1 MSWMKSCLMWLLDV
15 IGRNKAVLLLFF
27 LSLSPIALFLLS
39 EAQNVAYGSGV
50 GADSMLVERLSLK
63 YEEERTSLE
72 NNMEDK
78 FRLSFLDG
86 IRLPTFQE
94 NSEEKEK
101 TAVEYA
107 PTTDIKFKVNYPN
120 QDVISLC
127 LHKVSYD
134 NDNFT
139 VTPEAFRQIIVDIKK
154 AGYTFVDVNDI
165 RNINNG
171 VMKLPKKAAFLGF
184 DDGYKDNHDI
194 AMPILMDEGAKATF
208 FLVSDFV
215 GKPGWMTEEDVRDLL
230 QNGFTI
236 GSHTVDHSDLTGM
249 DELEV
254 RREFVQSKV
263 DLEQMFGEEI
273 FSIAYP
279 LGYEDQGVI
288 TEASKYYD
296 VGFIATIE
304 PSIQETDMTI
314 NRYGVFRW
322 HTTLNSILSQ
332 SF

>member
-1 MSWMKSCLMWLLDV
+1 MKSCLMWLLDA
-15 IGRNKAVLLLFF
+15 IWRNKAVLLLFF
-27 LSLSPIALFLLS
+27 LSLSPIAIFLLG
-39 EAQNVAYGSGV
+39 EAQNVAYGA
-50 GADSMLVERLSLK
+50 GADSSMLVERLSLK
-63 YEEERTSLE
+63 YEEEKIALE
-72 NNMEDK
+72 NNNS
-78 FRLSFLDG
+78 LSFLDSIQLPFFQG
-86 IRLPTFQE
+86 ISDERNKP
-94 NSEEKEK
+94 
-101 TAVEYA
+101 AVEYA

-127 LHKVSYD
+127 FHKVSYD
-134 NDNFT
+134 GDNFT
-139 VTPEAFRQIIVDIKK
+139 VTPEAFRQIIVDIKN

-171 VMKLPKKAAFLGF
+171 VMKMPKKAAFLGF

-194 AMPILMDEGAKATF
+194 AMPILMNEGAKATF

-215 GKPGWMTEEDVRDLL
+215 GKPGWMTEGDIRELL

-236 GSHTVDHSDLTGM
+236 GSHTVDHSDLTGI
-249 DELEV
+249 DEVEV
-254 RREFVQSKV
+254 RREFIQSKV

-288 TEASKYYD
+288 TEASKHYD

-322 HTTLNSILSQ
+322 HKNLNGILSQ
-332 SF
+332 SFQ